1 MVNDTGSW
9 LSAEQAV
16 MPDGTERE
24 NLPLVKKKLP
34 ALSQSS
40 ADNDNDNDDAGF
52 HAPPTDRASLIPSP
66 SS

>member
-34 ALSQSS
+34 ALSQS
-40 ADNDNDNDDAGF
+40 AGNDDAGL
-52 HAPPTDRASLIPSP
+52 HALPTGQASLIPSP